1 MKNKPKRIL
10 IAGYEIGGQMQL
22 LAETIRN
29 RGFEATAVAFNEDF
43 RGFSNDIQIKGNNAF
58 DRLLFSLWAWRHFD
72 VFHFF
77 WGVSLLEIW
86 RFHQLD
92 LPLLKI
98 TGKKIFPHFRGLD
111 VVDIRY
117 FDYLRAKNEG
127 KVSEPPPM
135 SRTDQLKRLSKWI
148 RYADRL
154 LVSEP
159 DLHQVVP
166 DALLS
171 PQVIDLHYWQ
181 TKEPPLSVQDGI
193 VRVAHA
199 PTSRRKKGTE
209 YLERAIT
216 NLQAKGL
223 KVELL
228 LAEKL
233 QAQNIKGFY
242 EQADIG
248 VDQLLYG
255 WHGKV
260 SCELMAMQKPVIC
273 YIDPA
278 YGKYRPDLP
287 IVSATPQTIEQELE
301 KLILSKSLRMELG
314 NKGLEFVRQYHDVEK
329 VVDELIELYGF
340 EESSRRHNTI
350 VEDAKTW

>member
-1 MKNKPKRIL
+1 MPKRVL
-10 IAGYEIGGQMQL
+10 FAGYEIGGQMQL

-29 RGFEATAVAFNEDF
+29 RGIEATAVAFNDDF
-43 RGFSNDIQIKGNNAF
+43 RGFSNDIQIKGNNAL
-58 DRLLFSLWAWRHFD
+58 DRLLFFFWAAKHFD

-77 WGVSLLEIW
+77 WGISLLEIW
-86 RFHQLD
+86 RLHQLD
-92 LPLLKI
+92 LPLLRLL
-98 TGKKIFPHFRGLD
+98 GKKIFPHFRGLD
-111 VVDIRY
+111 VVDIHY
-117 FDYLRAKNEG
+117 FDYLRDKTEG
-127 KVSEPPPM
+127 KAVSPPLM
-135 SRTDQLKRLSKWI
+135 SRKDQQKRLSKWI

-154 LVSEP
+154 LISEP
-159 DLHQVVP
+159 DLHQIVP
-166 DALLS
+166 NALLS
-171 PQVIDLHYWQ
+171 PQVIDLKYWQ
-181 TKEPPLSVQDGI
+181 TNQLPLSEQDGI
-193 VRVAHA
+193 VRVVHA

-233 QAQNIKGFY
+233 QAQNIRAFY

-260 SCELMAMQKPVIC
+260 SCELMAMRKPVVC

-287 IVSATPQTIEQELE
+287 IVSANPQTIEQVLE
-301 KLILSKSLRMELG
+301 QLALSKRFRMEIG
-314 NKGLEFVRQYHDVEK
+314 EKGLEYVQQYHDVER
-329 VVDELIELYGF
+329 VVDDLLELYGF
-340 EESSRRHNTI
+340 EQKSNKHGSIIQH
-350 VEDAKTW
+350 AKTW